1 MSRYIHT
8 WSLTDKVWNGTRH
21 LTHLTAIN
29 KSRAVVSCILSQLGV
44 ILKGN
49 KGGVGGVATLAVAK
63 AANGNMGGATV
74 GGGWGGAAG
83 GSAGMGIPAWLILAF
98 DQRSWVRSAK
108 RDKIFCWAS
117 VLPQTFGPSAVP
129 GEWRKGE
136 VGAKIPLKDDETCKI
151 LMWSVII
158 NWLVCNNFIRCFHQ
172 FVSRIVSTIFF

>member
-1 MSRYIHT
+1 M
-8 WSLTDKVWNGTRH
+8 
-21 LTHLTAIN
+21 
-29 KSRAVVSCILSQLGV
+29 

-117 VLPQTFGPSAVP
+117 VLPQTFGLSAVP
-129 GEWRKGE
+129 GE
-136 VGAKIPLKDDETCKI
+136 
-151 LMWSVII
+151 
-158 NWLVCNNFIRCFHQ
+158 
-172 FVSRIVSTIFF
+172 